1 MSSVILWLGEYLL
14 YFFAAQIAI
23 LWLLLPLGVF
33 GIKRRIDAATDVQH
47 KIIEEL
53 FRLRKTVET
62 MPGATMVNSRIANR
76 AAQEGAGLDPASL
89 VIEDLE
95 EMKREREKP
104 VLQQK
109 EKPASKAA
117 KKEVKPKAKK
127 KAEKLPAKDKAKSL
141 HMHGDEEW
149 EAGADD
155 DEADFFEEEFID
167 DSVDHEDDSLDSLER
182 SGSDPAEKMVG
193 LPMRSNA
200 RQKTVVDIPEEDE
213 IFEDD
218 EGYFVYRGE
227 KYEHLLDAMRQ
238 QQTDARSSSA

>member
-1 MSSVILWLGEYLL
+1 MTSVLLWLGEYLL
-14 YFFAAQIAI
+14 YFFAAQIVI

-33 GIKRRIDAATDVQH
+33 GVKRRIDAATEVQH

-76 AAQEGAGLDPASL
+76 AAKEGAGLDPANL
-89 VIEDLE
+89 VVEDLE

-104 VLQQK
+104 VLAQK
-109 EKPASKAA
+109 TAGREAVPQKPEKP
-117 KKEVKPKAKK
+117 KPR
-127 KAEKLPAKDKAKSL
+127 SL

-149 EAGADD
+149 EEDAGEEEEDY
-155 DEADFFEEEFID
+155 FEEEFID
-167 DSVDHEDDSLDSLER
+167 DSDDYVDDSLEFLEQ
-182 SGSDPAEKMVG
+182 SGADPAEKMVE
-193 LPMRSNA
+193 LPRRSGA

-213 IFEDD
+213 IHEDA

-227 KYEHLLDAMRQ
+227 RFEHLLDAMRQ
-238 QQTDARSSSA
+238 QQEDARQPA